1 MKRRK
6 GTTGRPGKGLRIRA
20 AGVSALG
27 LWARGFEVPAKIRR
41 LWQRAGT
48 RGVITAA
55 TLNLNLS

>member
-6 GTTGRPGKGLRIRA
+6 GTPGKGFRIRA

-27 LWARGFEVPAKIRR
+27 LWARGFEVPAKVRR